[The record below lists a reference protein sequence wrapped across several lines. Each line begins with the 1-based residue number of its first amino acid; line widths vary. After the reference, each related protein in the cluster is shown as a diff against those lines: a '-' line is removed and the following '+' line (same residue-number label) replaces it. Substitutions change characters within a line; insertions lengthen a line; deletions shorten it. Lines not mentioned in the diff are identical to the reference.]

1 MGKECG
7 VTSPRWEECHC
18 PLLVCTP
25 PVYGSHIPPQTLTHE
40 HTLAHTHTACART
53 CLYSNHPGYSFPCQ
67 VARFYGTWPRDM
79 VPVTL
84 DPRSHAASL
93 QFHRWPM
100 MQRGPSNLL
109 TLKDAQSTGVQ
120 STLPGTVGI
129 KGDSKQVSIWVSL
142 TKGIRQMDPSTGH
155 CLDRKEPIQKQK
167 KPSKER

>member
-1 MGKECG
+1 
-7 VTSPRWEECHC
+7 
-18 PLLVCTP
+18 
-25 PVYGSHIPPQTLTHE
+25 
-40 HTLAHTHTACART
+40 
-53 CLYSNHPGYSFPCQ
+53 
-67 VARFYGTWPRDM
+67 M

-100 MQRGPSNLL
+100 MQRRPSNLL

-142 TKGIRQMDPSTGH
+142 TKGMQFKS
-155 CLDRKEPIQKQK
+155 RKSLPRKDKVGAGVPKTFQ
-167 KPSKER
+167 